1 MNKSHTS
8 IVTCALYAR
17 VSTEEQNPE
26 KQVKELMQYVK
37 KCNYRLYKVYTDRI
51 SGTRSS
57 RPALMEMLKD
67 AHEKR
72 FHVVIVW
79 KLDRL
84 GRSLQHL
91 IKVIN
96 SLQKWDIN
104 FVSIT
109 QNIDTTTSEGKLV
122 FHIMG
127 AMSEFE
133 RDLISERTK
142 MGLKNAKNVGKRGK
156 DRKPRRKSGYYLRYQ
171 KKGTSSFLDLDKEK

>member
-1 MNKSHTS
+1 MTKIHTS

-26 KQVKELMQYVK
+26 KQVKELIQYVK
-37 KCNYRLYKVYTDRI
+37 KCNYRLYKVYTDRV

-67 AHEKR
+67 AHEKK
-72 FHVVIVW
+72 FNVIITW

-91 IKVIN
+91 IKVTN
-96 SLQKWDIN
+96 YLQKWDID
-104 FVSIT
+104 FICAT
-109 QNIDTTTSEGKLV
+109 QNIDTTTSGGKLV

-127 AMSEFE
+127 AMAEFE

-142 MGLKNAKNVGKRGK
+142 MGLKNARNVGRRGK
-156 DRKPRRKSGYYLRYQ
+156 DKKPRRKSGYYLRYQ
-171 KKGTSSFLDLDKEK
+171 KKGTPLFFDFDKE